1 MFKSLGVSLSFI
13 TSGSLA
19 LFLEKKQHVESWTGA
34 SASPKHYSW
43 IFHGCFISSFQS
55 CFILQ
60 SGDSRRDSLFCFMVQ
75 EQLPVGRWIH
85 HHWSKKN
92 WRRYEGLWGTR
103 CRWTPTC
110 PWPNWSG
117 TPKCDLNPGRIWK
130 DSCGRLVSS
139 RFFFC
144 VFKIHPAI
152 LGSERENKKI

>member
-19 LFLEKKQHVESWTGA
+19 LFFRKKTARRILNWSISKSKTLFMNIPWLFHFQIASSLVSFSNLE
-34 SASPKHYSW
+34 
-43 IFHGCFISSFQS
+43 
-55 CFILQ
+55 ILEDIR
-60 SGDSRRDSLFCFMVQ
+60 GCFMVQ
-75 EQLPVGRWIH
+75 EQLPVGRRIH

-92 WRRYEGLWGTR
+92 WLRYEGLWGTR

-139 RFFFC
+139 RN
-144 VFKIHPAI
+144 I
-152 LGSERENKKI
+152 LCL